1 MALRA
6 SCSWDPG
13 ALDESTGVTEQSALQ
28 VLCGQLA
35 VALENAQLFTEVQ
48 NAKIYNETLLHNLT
62 TGVIAAGANEEIT
75 VFNDEAAQ
83 LTGLRR
89 TR

>member
-1 MALRA
+1 M
-6 SCSWDPG
+6 
-13 ALDESTGVTEQSALQ
+13 
-28 VLCGQLA
+28 
-35 VALENAQLFTEVQ
+35 ENAQLFTEVQ

-83 LTGLRR
+83 LTGVAADKVIERSIDRLPAALCELLRETLR
-89 TR
+89 SASG